1 MAPHKRGQHLG
12 QHRQGH
18 HGDLQLHPNK
28 RKMKNLGM
36 ATIQVG
42 HVIGALLGKA
52 PIGKAPTATRRLGG
66 AQRHLHGLIGT
77 KYRRKRKDQN
87 VMMDGKVVIS
97 IFKMIAS
104 WTGPRTV
111 LTHAHD
117 HTAVGEQAESS
128 STFSRIVTGP
138 RTDYFKSFQLN
149 RCSVNCA
156 LITLSD
162 LQVSFDIIFAISE

>member
-12 QHRQGH
+12 QLRQGH

-28 RKMKNLGM
+28 RKMKNHGM

-42 HVIGALLGKA
+42 APLGEA
-52 PIGKAPTATRRLGG
+52 PIGKVPTAPRRLGG
-66 AQRHLHGLIGT
+66 AQRHLHGLNGK

-87 VMMDGKVVIS
+87 VMKDGKVVIS
-97 IFKMIAS
+97 IFKTIAN

-111 LTHAHD
+111 LIHAHD
-117 HTAVGEQAESS
+117 HTVVGEQAESS

-138 RTDYFKSFQLN
+138 RTDYFKTFQLN